1 MNWIRSNWPFL
12 LTLLLACIVIG
23 WLAHDRQPAEVGK
36 TVEATPADEVKRAPK
51 VGVAVKSPIKVYAGG
66 ANLKR
71 KIELPP
77 EVVQDDRQQVIA
89 SSKIEGEQ
97 PHTVTT
103 VIDTDTGESRT
114 FVRADPLPW
123 LAWDDRGGI
132 GLYAGFKNGTAAARL
147 QAHQGIFRIK
157 AVHVGIVA
165 SLDQTLSGP
174 VSMDYFVGIGAE
186 YRW

>member
-1 MNWIRSNWPFL
+1 MNWIRNNLQFV
-12 LTLLLACIVIG
+12 LTLIVACIVIA
-23 WLAHDRQPAEVGK
+23 WLAHDRQPVETGQ
-36 TVEATPADEVKRAPK
+36 TVEAEPAAEVKRTPK
-51 VGVAVKSPIKVYAGG
+51 VGVAVKAPVKVYAGG
-66 ANLKR
+66 ARLKR

-89 SSKIEGEQ
+89 SSKIEGDQ

-114 FVRADPLPW
+114 FARADPLPW

-132 GLYAGFKNGTAAARL
+132 GLYAGIRNGTPAARL
-147 QAHQGIFRIK
+147 QAHQGLFRVK
-157 AVHVGIVA
+157 AVHIGGVA
-165 SLDQTLSGP
+165 SLDQPLSGP